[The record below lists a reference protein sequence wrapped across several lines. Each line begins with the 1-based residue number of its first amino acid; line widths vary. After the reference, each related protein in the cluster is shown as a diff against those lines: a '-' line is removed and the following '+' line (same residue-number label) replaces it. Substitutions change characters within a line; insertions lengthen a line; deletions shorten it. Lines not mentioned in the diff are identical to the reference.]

1 MRVSPFSP
9 RQAAC
14 AAGAAIRRAR
24 ALNIGWET
32 GKAGRMRTT
41 RTLYVN
47 LDRLA
52 LQSEGAS
59 IVLRLMMVCNDL
71 AFANAALRELKER
84 EAPIAHRAHG
94 AGVVYLLRM
103 QMGHLSEG
111 LSVIDDLTRD
121 QGLTALVERCSQHAK
136 NRFSELTACLK
147 NGRNCKTF
155 ESRVMRVR
163 NTTAFHYDGKLV
175 KRALADL
182 ARTETRPLSATS
194 SNDVGRVRFLVAD
207 AVLDVL
213 TVRHIWKIEGGD
225 IRGRVDEVLD
235 FGYRLFLALLEF
247 GQEFIMRYIET
258 NAAR

>member
-1 MRVSPFSP
+1 
-9 RQAAC
+9 
-14 AAGAAIRRAR
+14 
-24 ALNIGWET
+24 
-32 GKAGRMRTT
+32 
-41 RTLYVN
+41 
-47 LDRLA
+47 
-52 LQSEGAS
+52 
-59 IVLRLMMVCNDL
+59 MMVCNDL
-71 AFANAALRELKER
+71 AFANAALGKLKESD
-84 EAPIAHRAHG
+84 APTADRMRR

-111 LSVIDDLTRD
+111 LSVIGDLSRD
-121 QGLTALVERCSQHAK
+121 QGLMAVVDRCSRHAK
-136 NRFSELTACLK
+136 DKFSELVACLES
-147 NGRNCKTF
+147 GRDYKSF
-155 ESRVMRVR
+155 EARVMRVR

-182 ARTETRPLSATS
+182 AKTESRPLSATS
-194 SNDVGRVRFLVAD
+194 SNDVDQVRFLVAD

-247 GQEFIMRYIET
+247 GQEFIMRYIEA